1 MAPDV
6 SAPRCMREQV
16 LDSLHAVSA
25 AEWNR
30 LRGAEHPLLRHEFLL
45 AMETSGCVN
54 RTTGWGPSHI
64 VLRDDAGRLTGAMPL
79 YHKSNSWGE
88 FVFDWAWA
96 DAYRRAGLHYYPK
109 LVAAVPFTPATSP
122 RLLTD
127 PNGDADA
134 IGQRLL
140 AAALSTAKELDAS
153 SLHVL
158 FPATPE
164 HAALHRAELLMRK
177 DCQFHWHN
185 QGYGDFDDFLGT
197 FTAEKRKKTRRER
210 RRVAEAG
217 IRFRR
222 LTGTEMTPQLWA
234 EVMPLYASSFWRR
247 GREPYLNQAF
257 FEAVAKRLPDNLL
270 LVLAEL
276 NGEPVA
282 VAIFFRSHDVLY
294 GRYWGSAAHFHSLH
308 FETCYYQGIDY
319 CIEHGL
325 QRFEPGTQ
333 GEHKL
338 ARGFVP
344 AETWSAHWLAH
355 PRFAAAVDDYLAQE
369 RGYIDRYIDVAAEH
383 VPYRRGATG
392 T

>member
-1 MAPDV
+1 
-6 SAPRCMREQV
+6 MREQL
-16 LDSLHAVSA
+16 LDSLNAVSA

-45 AMETSGCVN
+45 AMESSGAVGPG
-54 RTTGWGPSHI
+54 TGWGPCHL
-64 VLRDDAGRLTGAMPL
+64 VLRDEAGQLTGALPL
-79 YHKSNSWGE
+79 YRKTNSWGE

-96 DAYRRAGLHYYPK
+96 DAYRRAGLRYYPK
-109 LVAAVPFTPATSP
+109 LVSAIPFTPATTP

-127 PNGDADA
+127 PDGEAEV
-134 IGQRLL
+134 IGRRLL
-140 AAALSTAKELDAS
+140 TAAISSARALRAS

-158 FPATPE
+158 FPATTE
-164 HAALHRAELLMRK
+164 HAPLSGAELLMRK

-185 QGYGDFDDFLGT
+185 QGYGDFDDFLAT

-217 IRFRR
+217 ICFRR
-222 LTGTEMTPQLWA
+222 LTGAEMTPELWD

-247 GREPYLNQAF
+247 GREPYLGQQF
-257 FEAVAKRLPDNLL
+257 FEAIASSLPENLL
-270 LVLAEL
+270 VILAEL
-276 NGEPVA
+276 GGEPVA
-282 VAIFFRSHDVLY
+282 VAIFFRSEDVLY
-294 GRYWGSAAHFHSLH
+294 GRYWGAAARFHSLH

-319 CIEHGL
+319 CIEQGL

-344 AETWSAHWLAH
+344 EETWSAHWLAH
-355 PRFAAAVDDYLAQE
+355 PQFAAAVDDYLAQE
-369 RGYIDRYIDVAAEH
+369 RGYIDRYIGVAAEH
-383 VPYRRGATG
+383 VPYRRPPPG

>member
-1 MAPDV
+1 
-6 SAPRCMREQV
+6 MREQL
-16 LDSLHAVSA
+16 LDSLREVSA

-30 LRGAEHPLLRHEFLL
+30 LRGTEHPLLRHEFLL
-45 AMETSGCVN
+45 ALETSGCVS
-54 RTTGWGPSHI
+54 RATGWGPCHL

-79 YHKSNSWGE
+79 YRKTNSWGE

-96 DAYRRAGLHYYPK
+96 DAYRRAGLRYYPK
-109 LVAAVPFTPATSP
+109 LVAAVPFTPAPSP

-127 PNGDADA
+127 PDGDAEA
-134 IGQRLL
+134 IGHRLL
-140 AAALSTAKELDAS
+140 AAALASAKALGAS

-158 FPATPE
+158 FPATAG
-164 HAALHRAELLMRK
+164 HAALRRSGLLMRK
-177 DCQFHWHN
+177 DCQFHWYN
-185 QGYGDFDDFLGT
+185 QGYGSFDDFLAS

-222 LTGTEMTPQLWA
+222 LTGAEMTPRLWD
-234 EVMPLYASSFWRR
+234 EIMPLYASSFWRR
-247 GREPYLNQAF
+247 GREPYLSQGF
-257 FEAVAKRLPDNLL
+257 FEAIGKALPENLL
-270 LVLAEL
+270 VVLAEL
-276 NGEPVA
+276 AGEPVA

-344 AETWSAHWLAH
+344 TETWSAHWLAH
-355 PRFAAAVDDYLAQE
+355 PQFAAAVDDYLAQE
-369 RGYIDRYIDVAAEH
+369 RGYIDRYIGVAAEH
-383 VPYRRGATG
+383 VPYRRGAAES
-392 T
+392 